1 MDTEIPSVPGEG
13 RTAELSRIPSLF
25 DAPAESR
32 AVTPPAATRTAKVDE
47 EDEILA
53 EISEGE
59 AESSASDEVE
69 EADAEA

>member
-1 MDTEIPSVPGEG
+1 MDTEIPSVPGERG
-13 RTAELSRIPSLF
+13 TAELSRIPSLF

-32 AVTPPAATRTAKVDE
+32 AVTPPARTAKVDE
-47 EDEILA
+47 ADEIFA